1 MSKSTQ
7 RKRKDSS
14 ADSPILKDQLVRD
27 CLKIQL
33 MTFPNKELFEEEI
46 ANWVRDL
53 SPFPAS
59 AIEWAFEN
67 WRRNGRF
74 FPVYGDIIDQ
84 CIGWEPADKP
94 MRPVCDAECKS
105 QHGKGYHWNDVYW
118 LLAKLR
124 APCVTGPKDSR
135 KEPIQ
140 PGEIEA
146 LMDELDAK
154 RPGGAP
160 EWRKTA

>member
-14 ADSPILKDQLVRD
+14 ADLPILKDQLVRD

-94 MRPVCDAECKS
+94 MRPICDSECKS
-105 QHGKGYHWNDVYW
+105 RHRKGYGW
-118 LLAKLR
+118 
-124 APCVTGPKDSR
+124 KDMYAAFEMMCQAVR
-135 KEPIQ
+135 GKKPIDS
-140 PGEIEA
+140 EA
-146 LMDELDAK
+146 ILKVIDSK
-154 RPGGAP
+154 RENGAP